1 MISKDQLK
9 GQKGVGLYIVGN
21 ADTIYTL
28 HCELVETLYHE
39 LKINETINE
48 FLPNNKETYYK
59 ISLHEDKGSDVHS
72 LKFSVFTGE
81 VSVNFY
87 YDKELTKLFNK
98 QPFQYMS
105 DMQFYLSKSDFPTD
119 TK

>member
-1 MISKDQLK
+1 M
-9 GQKGVGLYIVGN
+9 
-21 ADTIYTL
+21 
-28 HCELVETLYHE
+28 YHE
-39 LKINETINE
+39 LKIDETINE
-48 FLPNNKETYYK
+48 YLPNNKETYYK
-59 ISLHEDKGSDVHS
+59 ISLQDDKESDVHS

-105 DMQFYLSKSDFPTD
+105 DMQFYLSKKDFPTD